1 MKIHNQKLADLPPD
15 VRSDIET
22 ATYFVLEG
30 CADWGDHVLLM
41 SIEDAERGGYYAIH
55 AGMADQPDHRRM
67 LLAATLAEA
76 IDKLALIHA
85 ARPDAGLWLS
95 VMEVQAKIEHD
106 NIARGVILARGSAC
120 PDDDEDEWWVMADH
134 IAKCEAAGRPLD
146 MAVNTSTVINTIV
159 DRLR

>member
-1 MKIHNQKLADLPPD
+1 MSIHNQTLADLPID
-15 VRSDIET
+15 VRASIQL
-22 ATYFVLEG
+22 ATYFTLEA

-55 AGMADQPDHRRM
+55 AGRADRPDERRM
-67 LLAATLAEA
+67 LLADTLADA

-95 VMEVQAKIEHD
+95 VMEVLAEIEPG

-120 PDDDEDEWWVMADH
+120 PDDDEDEWWVMSDH
-134 IAKCEAAGRPLD
+134 IAKCEAAGQPIDLT
-146 MAVNTSTVINTIV
+146 ANTSRVISTIAS
-159 DRLR
+159 RLP